1 MMTGLGFQAKIQ
13 LENAGFYP
21 RGGGKAHVDILP
33 VNVVNPLV
41 CLERGALIRI
51 EGWSGVANLDF
62 SIAKRQ
68 KHQALKRL
76 YEVCRDSKIKTIQF
90 PAIGK
95 GTFILLK
102 AIFSNGSCAC
112 YSALGA
118 PGKRA
123 ERVADEAVDQ
133 IFDFLKTPG
142 CLDHY
147 MADQI
152 LLPLSLIPGKS
163 AFYTSKL
170 SQHLL
175 TNAYVIQEFLP
186 MKIKIDGS
194 LNAPGLVEV
203 VGINL

>member
-1 MMTGLGFQAKIQ
+1 MMSSLGFQAKIQ

-21 RGGGKAHVDILP
+21 RGDGTAHVDILP
-33 VNVVNPLV
+33 VNAIQPLV
-41 CLERGALIRI
+41 CLERGDLLRI
-51 EGWSGVANLDF
+51 EGWSGVANLDL

-76 YEVCRDSKIKTIQF
+76 YEVCRNSKIKTIKV
-90 PAIGK
+90 PSVGK

-102 AIFSNGSCAC
+102 AVFSNGGCAC

-123 ERVADEAVDQ
+123 EQVADEAVDQ

-142 CLDHY
+142 CLDYY

-152 LLPLSLIPGKS
+152 LLPLSIIPGKS
-163 AFYTSKL
+163 AFFTSQL
-170 SQHLL
+170 SHHLL

-186 MKIKIDGS
+186 VKIKIDNR

-203 VGINL
+203 EGISL